1 MGVMLF
7 NNDCHDILD
16 CLEDSS
22 VDMVLTDPPYSTTK
36 HKWDSPLDWPIIWE
50 HLKRVV
56 KPNGAIVLFAQMP
69 FSATLVSSNLD
80 NYKHFWTWHK
90 KLAGN
95 FAVAKYM
102 PLTVTEDIYVFS
114 PNGERVNY
122 YPKMEIGKLRLKGG
136 NAKGGSGFGG
146 LDPVSYRNDLYYPK
160 SLLEFKPVPRK
171 ESLHPSQKPVDLLKY
186 LIETYTLESQT
197 VLDFTMGVG
206 STGVSAKEL
215 NRCFVGI
222 ELDKLY
228 FNLANERLFS

>member
-1 MGVMLF
+1 MMLF

-16 CLEDSS
+16 CLEENS

-36 HKWDSPLDWPIIWE
+36 HKWDSPLDWSVIWK
-50 HLKRVV
+50 HLRRVV

-69 FSATLVSSNLD
+69 FSATLVSSNLE

-90 KLAGN
+90 KLPGN

-102 PLTVTEDIYVFS
+102 PLSVTEDIYVFT

-122 YPKMEIGKLRLKGG
+122 YPQMVTGKPRYKGG
-136 NAKGGSGFGG
+136 KSQNSGKGFGG
-146 LDPVSYRNDLYYPK
+146 LDPIIKYNDQYYPK
-160 SLLEFKPVPRK
+160 SLLEFKPVTRSK
-171 ESLHPSQKPVDLLKY
+171 SLHPSQKPVDLLKY

-206 STGVSAKEL
+206 STGVAAKEL

-228 FNLANERLFS
+228 FNLAKERLFS